1 MEVKGYDEHIN
12 SQQRQASGA
21 GRRGMTLSA
30 GQPSQSQSSTGAHAS
45 VGQFFDQLSASYDAA
60 ILKGIPPYAEL
71 IGSVLGY
78 CDMDS
83 NRPWSILELG
93 CGTGNLS
100 LAIREMFPKSKLT
113 LVDLSP
119 EMLTQAAAKLKQAG
133 TPEDHLTLVA
143 NGFMALDF
151 QPQSFDLV
159 ISSMALHHLLDSEK
173 PVLYQRI
180 FNWLKPGGLFR
191 CVDETLSLPAFAQAK
206 NMTLWEA
213 WARESGATTED
224 LQVWIDH
231 AEQHDHYAPLAEHF
245 RWLQAVGFSNVDCY
259 WRKLMWTTFGALKP

>member
-1 MEVKGYDEHIN
+1 MIPKSSG
-12 SQQRQASGA
+12 QASEGLA
-21 GRRGMTLSA
+21 QAVTADTS
-30 GQPSQSQSSTGAHAS
+30 AS

-78 CDMDS
+78 CNMES
-83 NRPWSILELG
+83 NAPWSILELG

-100 LAIREMFPKSKLT
+100 LSIREMFPQAQLT

-133 TPEDHLTLVA
+133 MPDGQFTLVP
-143 NGFMALDF
+143 NGFMALAF
-151 QPQSFDLV
+151 EPGQFDLV
-159 ISSMALHHLLDSEK
+159 ISSMALHHLLDDEK
-173 PVLYQRI
+173 PVLYERI
-180 FNWLKPGGLFR
+180 YNWLKPNGIFR
-191 CVDETLSLPAFAQAK
+191 CVDETLSLPAHAQAK

-231 AEQHDHYAPLAEHF
+231 AERHDHYSPLAEHF
-245 RWLQAVGFSNVDCY
+245 RWMQQAGFIEVDCY
-259 WRKLMWTTFGALKP
+259 WRKLMWTTFGAEKS